1 MIFEHTDYKSYLKE
15 AYIQKKNANSKYSQR
30 AFAKHLGI
38 SPTLINLVFK
48 GTKNISS
55 ETALMMSDPLKLK
68 ENERDY
74 FCSLVQLEGAKTPQA
89 KEFMAKKLE
98 NLHPAQS
105 FQTIELDHFK
115 MISNWYHHAILEMT
129 ELDHFKYN
137 PSWIS
142 KTLNISK
149 EEVELA
155 WERLKRLKL
164 ITKKK
169 GKWHKTH
176 AFSSIQ
182 SDKYHDVI
190 RKFHKQTLEK
200 ALESLSSQTPEEME
214 MGTMTLSIDPSKIKQ
229 AKKKMKEFRMEMAQ
243 YLTKGKRTHTY
254 QLSTHLFKLTKG
266 DSRE

>member
-1 MIFEHTDYKSYLKE
+1 MDQQIFQVISIMFFSSRRRHTRWNCDW
-15 AYIQKKNANSKYSQR
+15 
-30 AFAKHLGI
+30 
-38 SPTLINLVFK
+38 
-48 GTKNISS
+48 SS
-55 ETALMMSDPLKLK
+55 DVCSSDL
-68 ENERDY
+68 
-74 FCSLVQLEGAKTPQA
+74 
-89 KEFMAKKLE
+89 
-98 NLHPAQS
+98 
-105 FQTIELDHFK
+105 
-115 MISNWYHHAILEMT
+115 
-129 ELDHFKYN
+129 
-137 PSWIS
+137 
-142 KTLNISK
+142 
-149 EEVELA
+149 
-155 WERLKRLKL
+155 RLKRLKL

-254 QLSTHLFKLTKG
+254 KLSTHLFKLTKG
-266 DSRE
+266 DS